1 MPIHS
6 PNLFIVLEGLSG
18 SGKTTI
24 GKLLAEKIGAEYCKT
39 PHQLFEPFRKV
50 INSGA
55 DPNASMLL
63 YLAGIF
69 QSSAEISR
77 MLQNRPVVCDRFVL
91 TTLYYHKALE
101 ATLEITDSFLSRLA
115 NPDYTFL
122 IVRDEQKRMRYLSV
136 SHPDYETPRRKMI
149 DQTLLAG
156 YREHGLPEIDNSED
170 NPMVAVKQILRH
182 IDG

>member
-1 MPIHS
+1 MLMHS

-18 SGKTTI
+18 TGKTTI
-24 GKLLAEKIGAEYCKT
+24 GKLLAERMCAEYCKT

-50 INSGA
+50 IDSGA
-55 DPNASMLL
+55 DPNASLL
-63 YLAGIF
+63 FYLAGIF

-77 MLQNRPVVCDRFVL
+77 MLQSRSVVCDRFVF
-91 TTLYYHKALE
+91 TTLYYHKALG
-101 ATLEITDSFLSRLA
+101 ATLEIPDSFLVRLA

-136 SHPDYETPRRKMI
+136 SHPDYETPRRKTI

-156 YREHGLPEIDNSED
+156 YRKHGLPEIDNSKD
-170 NPMVAVKQILRH
+170 NPIAAVEQILRH